1 MGTKMADDVARLGP
15 GARPVALSLDEMAL
29 LLEHRI
35 AMVRDGG
42 DADCAAYLDYAAR
55 LGDDLLSQVVERMD
69 RPRVAGLTVVEV
81 ALLKHNLRSMFNR
94 RQSL

>member
-15 GARPVALSLDEMAL
+15 GARPLALSLDEMAL

-42 DADCAAYLDYAAR
+42 DEDAAAYPTMLPASATTSSPR
-55 LGDDLLSQVVERMD
+55 SSSAWTVPGSLGS
-69 RPRVAGLTVVEV
+69 PSS
-81 ALLKHNLRSMFNR
+81 RSR
-94 RQSL
+94 C